1 MNIRPRTIQILL
13 PSGDPRGIRVA
24 ALTTSIVQLIEIPRL
39 LLPQFQEMPE
49 SRQLGVYYLIG
60 DHEET
65 AQLAVYVG
73 QTRVLGK
80 RLNEHDIGRKRR
92 EFWNRALVAISLTR
106 SLTQTHALYLEWR
119 SIQQSNA
126 AARYSVEND
135 NAGSKPHMP
144 GGLEA
149 DCQDIFDTIRTLV
162 ATMGQPIFEPL
173 VVRREAAE
181 SSRRTDIEVPVPSSA
196 IFHCSGPGAAATGQ
210 YTEEGMVVLQGSRCR
225 QEMVPSLIAMSGGK
239 RRQSLI
245 DAGTL
250 SLEGDA
256 YIFNQDVLFGSP
268 SGASNLILGRSSNG
282 WTEWRNSAGRTLDEL
297 KRQKAAPTA
306 FETDGSMSPSLP
318 F

>member
-1 MNIRPRTIQILL
+1 
-13 PSGDPRGIRVA
+13 
-24 ALTTSIVQLIEIPRL
+24 
-39 LLPQFQEMPE
+39 
-49 SRQLGVYYLIG
+49 
-60 DHEET
+60 
-65 AQLAVYVG
+65 
-73 QTRVLGK
+73 
-80 RLNEHDIGRKRR
+80 
-92 EFWNRALVAISLTR
+92 VAISQTQ

-119 SIQQSNA
+119 SIQQSKA
-126 AARYSVEND
+126 AARYSIEND

-149 DCQDIFDTIRTLV
+149 DCQDIFDTIRMLV

-173 VVRREAAE
+173 VVRRDTMENA
-181 SSRRTDIEVPVPSSA
+181 RRTAIEVPVPSST

-225 QEMVPSLIAMSGGK
+225 RELSPSLVAMSGGK

-250 SLEGDA
+250 RLEGDA

-268 SGASNLILGRSSNG
+268 SGASNSILGRSSNG
-282 WTEWRNSAGRTLDEL
+282 WTEWKDPAGRTLDEL

-306 FETDGSMSPSLP
+306 FQTDGFMTPSLP